1 MKVIIFGAT
10 GMIGRSVLQECLLDD
25 EVEAVL
31 TVGRSVTGLQY
42 EKLNEVIH
50 KDLLDLS
57 PIEGI
62 LSGYDACFFCV
73 GVSSA
78 GMKER
83 EYQRVTYDI
92 TMAVAQTLVKLNANM
107 TFIYV
112 SGSGADSTE
121 QGRVMWARVKGK
133 TENALLRMPFKA
145 AYMFRPA
152 YIQPRKGIVSKTRLY
167 RILYSG
173 LGILYP
179 IFKRLFP
186 QYVTTTEI
194 LGRTMIKVA
203 KQGAQTS
210 IIESKDIR
218 L

>member
-1 MKVIIFGAT
+1 MKVIVFGAT
-10 GMIGRSVLQECLLDD
+10 GMIGRSVLQECLLDAEID
-25 EVEAVL
+25 AVL
-31 TVGRSVTGLQY
+31 TVGRSVTGLQH
-42 EKLNEVIH
+42 EKLKEILH
-50 KDLLDLS
+50 KDLLDLAA
-57 PIEGI
+57 IEGN
-62 LSGYDACFFCV
+62 LAGYDACFFCL

-78 GMKER
+78 GMNER
-83 EYQRVTYDI
+83 EYQQVTYDI
-92 TMAVAQTLVKLNANM
+92 TMAVAQTLVKLNTKM

-133 TENALLRMPFKA
+133 TENALLRLPFKA
-145 AYMFRPA
+145 AYMIRPA
-152 YIQPRKGIVSKTRLY
+152 YIQPCGGIVSRTRLY
-167 RILYSG
+167 RLLYSG

-179 IFKRLFP
+179 ILKRLFP

-210 IIESKDIR
+210 IIESKDI
-218 L
+218 LL

>member
-1 MKVIIFGAT
+1 
-10 GMIGRSVLQECLLDD
+10 
-25 EVEAVL
+25 
-31 TVGRSVTGLQY
+31 
-42 EKLNEVIH
+42 
-50 KDLLDLS
+50 
-57 PIEGI
+57 
-62 LSGYDACFFCV
+62 
-73 GVSSA
+73 
-78 GMKER
+78 MKEH

-121 QGRVMWARVKGK
+121 QGRIMWARVKGK
-133 TENALLRMPFKA
+133 TENALLRLSFKA
-145 AYMFRPA
+145 VYMFRPA
-152 YIQPRKGIVSKTRLY
+152 YIQPCGDIVSKTQLY
-167 RILYSG
+167 RVLYSG

-179 IFKRLFP
+179 VLKRLFP
-186 QYVTTTEI
+186 QHVTTTEI